1 MSSPSSSNVSTTP
14 VNTYGIT
21 REMLLDPN
29 ANHLELARLANKRY
43 KEEKRAEQDAAFARL
58 QMVLGDEIFESGD
71 SVIGIV
77 SGKKE

>member
-1 MSSPSSSNVSTTP
+1 MSSPSTHSSPSNP
-14 VNTYGIT
+14 VKTYGIT
-21 REMLLDPN
+21 REMLLDTN

-58 QMVLGDEIFESGD
+58 QMVLGNEILEPGD
-71 SVIGIV
+71 FAIGIV